1 MAKATK
7 LPSGNWRVQAKVTV
21 AGKSLK
27 RSFTAATAKEAER
40 MAEKW
45 QSHTKMI
52 GKDYTLM
59 TVKEAMLYYIELNE
73 NDLSPPTVKEY
84 TRIAT
89 NDMQDIIN
97 KQLYVLT
104 CPIIKTS
111 MNNACETLS
120 PKTVKNRYSFLKT
133 VLTRFHPTFVWDIS
147 FPKIPKK
154 KKRAFSDEYITSICR
169 AIKGQHIEL
178 EVYLGM
184 LSLRAS
190 EIAALKW
197 EDMNEAEKSV
207 DIWKAKVLNK
217 KGEYVI
223 VEHNKTDDSTRTV
236 YIPDYVWMLLMQRK
250 QKSES
255 KFISAVSPGD
265 LWDMLNT
272 ILERNNIEHL
282 RFHDLRHIYSSLSAS
297 LKIDNEIRK
306 ANGGWSSEKIM
317 DGTYR
322 HPMSEAQ
329 IEANQKMNEY
339 FGKMNE
345 GTTKSTTIF
354 KKRLKIKR
362 FA

>member
-7 LPSGNWRVQAKVTV
+7 LPSGNWRVRAKATI
-21 AGKSLK
+21 AGKTTC

-40 MAEKW
+40 MAEEW

-84 TRIAT
+84 TRIAN
-89 NDMQDIIN
+89 NDMQDIID

-111 MNNACETLS
+111 MNNACKTLS

-133 VLTRFHPTFVWDIS
+133 VLSSFYPTFVWDIS
-147 FPKIPKK
+147 FPKVPKK
-154 KKRAFSDEYITSICR
+154 KKRAFSDEYITSICK

-197 EDMNEAEKSV
+197 EDLNENEKSV
-207 DIWKAKVLNK
+207 EIWKAKVLNK
-217 KGEYVI
+217 KGEYVV
-223 VEHNKTDDSTRTV
+223 VEQNKTDDSTRTV
-236 YIPDYVWMLLMQRK
+236 YIPDYVWSLLMQR
-250 QKSES
+250 QKTTTSDFVSE
-255 KFISAVSPGD
+255 VSPGD

-272 ILERNNIEHL
+272 ILQRNNIEHL
-282 RFHDLRHIYSSLSAS
+282 RFHDLRHIYSSVSAS

-329 IEANQKMNEY
+329 IEANQKMNNY
-339 FGKMNE
+339 FQKMNE
-345 GTTKSTTIF
+345 SATKSATHF